1 MVGDRQ
7 DTGKVVLPMG
17 WQHLTSMVIL
27 LALPTIWPGPLGWMQ
42 GLLAIPIMSSINELG
57 AHRTYKLLTN
67 AVLAATAIAALIG
80 SLPAL
85 VFACTML
92 PVGIIIG
99 NAYDRE
105 ESPTKSGLKAVAV
118 LLILWLTFWIG
129 YGAATHTNPYR
140 EMLSSMDESLTAVAT
155 MYQSDAKLSLNDKEE
170 IAGTIQLLREFL
182 LQIAPALLATT
193 AVITVWL
200 NMLMGQWLLNR
211 KATTRSKW
219 PQFRYWRL
227 PEQLVWV
234 VIGSGIAALVPN
246 EQVKTYG
253 TNVLI
258 AVGSLYFLQ
267 GVAVLAKL
275 FAKWSV
281 PRPMRAFL
289 FAIAMLQGAGFV
301 ALAALGVADIWADFG
316 TPRPDHDTAV

>member
-1 MVGDRQ
+1 
-7 DTGKVVLPMG
+7 MG
-17 WQHLTSMVIL
+17 WQYATAIVIL
-27 LALPTIWPGPLGWMQ
+27 LALPTIWPGPLGWLQ
-42 GLLAIPIMSSINELG
+42 GLIAIPIMGCISEFG
-57 AHRTYKLLTN
+57 AKRAYRLLAN
-67 AVLAATAIAALIG
+67 AVLAATVIAALIG

-85 VFACTML
+85 IFACTML
-92 PVGIIIG
+92 PVGMIIG

-105 ESPTKSGLKAVAV
+105 VSPTKAGLMAVGV
-118 LLILWLTFWIG
+118 LLILWLTFWSG

-140 EMLSSMDESLTAVAT
+140 EMLSSMDESLTSVAT
-155 MYQSDAKLSLNDKEE
+155 LYQSDAKLSLNDKEE
-170 IAGTIQLLREFL
+170 IAGTIQMLREFL

-193 AVITVWL
+193 AIFTVWL
-200 NMLMGQWLLNR
+200 NMLLGQWLLNR
-211 KATTRSKW
+211 KEPAGSKW

-234 VIGSGIAALVPN
+234 VIVSGIAALIPN
-246 EQVKTYG
+246 EQAKIYG

-258 AVGSLYFLQ
+258 AVGALYFFQ

-301 ALAALGVADIWADFG
+301 ALAALGVADIWVNFG
-316 TPRPDHDTAV
+316 TPRPDHDTAVEQ